1 MWTYWLS
8 GKAGQQFT
16 SGLDHD
22 MRTMH
27 HRLVYAKWKTKVFP
41 VLACPSLLHRVY
53 LGCHGILLPRT
64 NGLPKLTK
72 YFFLQFIPW
81 QLCSHYCEPLT
92 SCYKD
97 DFAQLGWPCRGK
109 YFVTFVKRGEVQKN
123 LPGFENQYP
132 SCWKCQQNPCL
143 LHKNSPTNRA
153 QTWRWSTGQIPVDF
167 EFWRVDFPYF
177 LAILAT

>member
-27 HRLVYAKWKTKVFP
+27 HRLVCAKWKTKVFP
-41 VLACPSLLHRVY
+41 VLACPSLLHRDY

-132 SCWKCQQNPCL
+132 SCWKCQLSPCL
-143 LHKNSPTNRA
+143 LVFYNSEHTNPMLGSLNEWLLVLIVTQQLCYKNTSR
-153 QTWRWSTGQIPVDF
+153 
-167 EFWRVDFPYF
+167 Y
-177 LAILAT
+177 